1 MTRQA
6 RQPGYRCVRSI
17 LCLTLGMFALSAS
30 NLEAQ
35 PVKRLLHNEDETNFF
50 WTRQIPE
57 GQAGDGAIRSC

>member
-6 RQPGYRCVRSI
+6 RHAGCRWVGPI
-17 LCLTLGMFALSAS
+17 FCLTLGTFALSAS
-30 NLEAQ
+30 SVDAQ